1 MLPTFAEINLSNLK
15 YNFLN
20 IRKKVKNSKVMAV
33 VKANAYGH
41 GMMECVKYLSRL
53 PDKPEYY
60 GVTFLEEAI
69 ELRKAKVAEP
79 ILVFT
84 PIYNSNVNDYFKY
97 DVIPTIFTKAHIDL
111 IKQICNG
118 RKMKVHIK
126 IDTGMGRLG
135 VRYDEA
141 FEFIKYFLSQK
152 DFILDGIYSHF
163 STSDEANKEFA
174 RLQLKRFKD
183 ILEEL
188 RRRKINYG
196 LAHIANTG
204 AILDMPESYLDMV
217 RPGIS
222 LYGYYPSRETSESFK
237 LKPAMS
243 LITHVSAVKK
253 IKKGESVSYGRKF
266 IAPKNTRIAIAPFGY
281 AGGYFRALS
290 NNIHGIIN
298 GKKYK
303 QIGQIC
309 MDLVMFDIGKDK
321 INTGDKIILIG
332 KQKKSEINIW
342 DWTETLSTIP
352 YEIMCNFC
360 PGIPRIFIE

>member
-15 YNFLN
+15 FNFLN

-41 GMMECVKYLSRL
+41 GMLECVSYLSKL
-53 PDKPEYY
+53 TNKPDYY

-69 ELRKAKVAEP
+69 ELRKANIIQP

-84 PIYNSNVNDYFKY
+84 PIYNSNVEDYFKY
-97 DVIPTIFTKAHIDL
+97 DVIPTIFTRAHIDL
-111 IKQICNG
+111 IKGKSDG

-135 VRYDEA
+135 IRYDEA
-141 FEFIKYFLSQK
+141 LEFIDYFLKQK
-152 DFILDGIYSHF
+152 DFVFDGIYSHF
-163 STSDEANKEFA
+163 ATSDEANKEFA
-174 RLQLKRFKD
+174 KLQFKRFKV
-183 ILEEL
+183 ILAEL
-188 RRRKINYG
+188 KRKKINYG
-196 LAHIANTG
+196 LAHMANTG

-222 LYGYYPSRETSESFK
+222 LYGYYPSRLTSESFK

-243 LITHVSAVKK
+243 LITHVSAIKK

-266 IAPKNTRIAIAPFGY
+266 IASKNTRVAVAPFGY

-290 NNIHGIIN
+290 NKSYGIIN

-303 QIGQIC
+303 QVGQIC
-309 MDLVMFDIGKDK
+309 MDLVMFDIGNDK
-321 INTGDKIILIG
+321 INTGDKIILLG
-332 KQKKSEINIW
+332 KQNKSEINIW
-342 DWTETLSTIP
+342 DWVEKVNTIP
-352 YEIMCNFC
+352 YEIICNFC
-360 PGIPRIFIE
+360 PRVPRKFIE